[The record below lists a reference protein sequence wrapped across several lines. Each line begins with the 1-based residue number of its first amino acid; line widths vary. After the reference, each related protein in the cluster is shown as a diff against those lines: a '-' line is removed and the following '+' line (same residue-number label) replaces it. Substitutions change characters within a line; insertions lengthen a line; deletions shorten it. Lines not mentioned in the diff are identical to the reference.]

1 MSDLGF
7 DTNAMEEQIASAA
20 TPQRE
25 IRRGLWIAGGF
36 FGLLLGAAALI
47 PLHAGAVAQ
56 GIVAVSGSRQL
67 VQHREG
73 GILSEL
79 DVSEGQLVHAGQQ
92 LALVSQSSLTADER
106 SLSGEVITLLAQRE
120 RLKAQIL
127 GLGDFAEPVEF
138 ANLSKED
145 RLLADE
151 AMRGQRQVLRA
162 QRQSLGVQRGV
173 LGQRAGQ
180 SQSMIDAAQYQAK
193 ANREQRRLIG
203 EELDGLRDLEKRGFV
218 SKTRVR
224 ELERT
229 AAQLDGEYGAL
240 TADMARSRQSIGE
253 TKMQSVSL
261 GSQQVADSATELR
274 EVQVRLAE
282 LQPKL
287 IAAREQLSR
296 ATVRAPVDGHVVDLK
311 VHTVG
316 GVIMPGEMLMQIVP
330 DNRELVIQA
339 KMAPN
344 DADSIQ
350 VGMTSQVRFSSLH
363 DRNLPALDGKISK
376 VSADALE
383 DERTG
388 LHYFTIEVIVPAS
401 ELDKIRSIHGES
413 AIRAGIPAEVLIPLK
428 KRSALSYLLD
438 PIFST
443 FWKSGRER

>member
-1 MSDLGF
+1 MSDMGF
-7 DTNAMEEQIASAA
+7 DATALEEQIATAA
-20 TPQRE
+20 SPRRE
-25 IRRGLWIAGGF
+25 IRRGLLTAGAF
-36 FGLLLGAAALI
+36 FGLILGAAALI
-47 PLHAGAVAQ
+47 PLHAGAMAQ

-73 GILSEL
+73 GILAEL
-79 DVSEGQLVHAGQQ
+79 DVGEGQLVRAGQQ

-120 RLKAQIL
+120 RLKAQIS
-127 GLGDFAEPVEF
+127 GLSNFAEPTEF
-138 ANLSKED
+138 ANLSKDD

-162 QRQSLGVQRGV
+162 QRESLIAQRGV

-180 SQSMIDAAQYQAK
+180 SQSMIGAAQYQAT

-203 EELDGLRDLEKRGFV
+203 EELDGLVDLAGRGFV

-224 ELERT
+224 ELERA

-240 TADMARSRQSIGE
+240 TSEMARSRQSIGE
-253 TKMQSVSL
+253 SQMQAVSL
-261 GSQQVADSATELR
+261 GSQQVADSAGQMR

-282 LQPKL
+282 LQPRL
-287 IAAREQLSR
+287 IAAREQLAR
-296 ATVRAPVDGHVVDLK
+296 ATVRAPTEGHVVDLK

-316 GVIMPGEMLMQIVP
+316 GVISPGETLMQIVP

-339 KMAPN
+339 KMLPN
-344 DADSIQ
+344 DADSIRI
-350 VGMTSQVRFSSLH
+350 GMISQVRFSSLH
-363 DRNLPALDGKISK
+363 DRNLPALEGKISK

-388 LHYFTIEVIVPAS
+388 MRYFTIEVVVPAS
-401 ELDKIRSIHGES
+401 ELDKIRSTHGES

>member
-1 MSDLGF
+1 MSDMGF
-7 DTNAMEEQIASAA
+7 DQTAMEEQIAKAA
-20 TPQRE
+20 SPRSE
-25 IRRGLWIAGGF
+25 LRRGFWIAGAF
-36 FGLLLGAAALI
+36 FGLLLGGAALI

-79 DVSEGQLVHAGQQ
+79 DVSEGQLVRSGQQ

-120 RLKAQIL
+120 RLKAQIA
-127 GLGDFAEPVEF
+127 GRSDFAEPAEF
-138 ANLSKED
+138 ATLSKAD

-162 QRQSLGVQRGV
+162 QRDSLGTQRGV
-173 LGQRAGQ
+173 LTQRAGQ
-180 SQSMIDAAQYQAK
+180 SQSMISAAEYQAK

-203 EELDGLRDLEKRGFV
+203 EELDGLRELEKRGFV

-224 ELERT
+224 ELERA

-240 TADMARSRQSIGE
+240 ISEMARSRQSIGE
-253 TKMQSVSL
+253 TKMQSASL
-261 GSQQVADSATELR
+261 DSQQVSDAAQQLR

-287 IAAREQLSR
+287 VAAHEQLAR
-296 ATVRAPVDGHVVDLK
+296 ATVRAPADGHVVDLK

-316 GVIMPGEMLMQIVP
+316 GVIAPGETLMQIVP

-339 KMAPN
+339 KMLPT
-344 DADSIQ
+344 DADSIH
-350 VGMTSQVRFSSLH
+350 VGMVSQVRFSSLH
-363 DRNLPALDGKISK
+363 DRNLPALEGRISK
-376 VSADALE
+376 LSADALE
-383 DERTG
+383 DSRTG
-388 LHYFTIEVIVPAS
+388 ITYFAIEVVVPAS
-401 ELDKIRSIHGES
+401 ELDRIRSVHGES
-413 AIRAGIPAEVLIPLK
+413 AIRAGIPAEVLIPLR

>member
-1 MSDLGF
+1 MSDLAF
-7 DTNAMEEQIASAA
+7 DTAEMEARIASASN
-20 TPQRE
+20 PRRE
-25 IRRGLWIAGGF
+25 IRRGLLIAGCF
-36 FGLLLGAAALI
+36 FGVLLGGAAII
-47 PLHAGAVAQ
+47 PLHAGTVAQ
-56 GIVAVSGSRQL
+56 GIVSVSGSRQL

-79 DVSEGQLVHAGQQ
+79 DVNEGQLVHAGQQ
-92 LALVSQSSLTADER
+92 LAIVSQSSLTADER
-106 SLSGEVITLLAQRE
+106 SLSGEVTTLLAQRE
-120 RLKAQIL
+120 RLKAQTL
-127 GLGDFAEPVEF
+127 GLSDFTEPPEF
-138 ANLSKED
+138 ANLSADD

-151 AMRGQRQVLRA
+151 EIRGQRQVLNA
-162 QRQSLGVQRGV
+162 QRASLGAQRGV

-203 EELDGLRDLEKRGFV
+203 DELNGLYELEKRGFV

-224 ELERT
+224 ELERA
-229 AAQLDGEYGAL
+229 AAQLDGQYGAL
-240 TADMARSRQSIGE
+240 TAEMAKSRQSIGE
-253 TKMQSVSL
+253 AKMQAVSL
-261 GSQQVADSATELR
+261 GSQQVSDSATQLR

-287 IAAREQLSR
+287 IAAREQVAR
-296 ATVRAPVDGHVVDLK
+296 ASVRAPTDGHVVDLR

-316 GVIMPGEMLMQIVP
+316 GVIVPGETLMQIVP
-330 DNRELVIQA
+330 DNRELVIEA
-339 KMAPN
+339 KLPPN
-344 DADSIQ
+344 DADSLG
-350 VGMTSQVRFSSLH
+350 VGMMSQVRFSSLH
-363 DRNLPALDGKISK
+363 DRNLPALEGRISK

-388 LHYFTIEVIVPAS
+388 MHFFTIEVIIPAS

-438 PIFST
+438 PIFNT

>member
-1 MSDLGF
+1 MSDMAF
-7 DTNAMEEQIASAA
+7 DTSAMEDQIATAG
-20 TPQRE
+20 TPKKE

-47 PLHAGAVAQ
+47 PLHAGAMAQ

-79 DVSEGQLVHAGQQ
+79 GVNEGQLVRAGQQ
-92 LALVSQSSLTADER
+92 LALISQSSLTADER

-127 GLGDFAEPVEF
+127 GLGDFAEPTEF
-138 ANLSKED
+138 AKLSKDD

-162 QRQSLGVQRGV
+162 QRDSLGVQRGV

-180 SQSMIDAAQYQAK
+180 SRSMIDAAQYQAS

-203 EELDGLRDLEKRGFV
+203 EELDGLRDLERRGYV

-224 ELERT
+224 ELERA

-240 TADMARSRQSIGE
+240 TAEMARSRQSIGE
-253 TKMQSVSL
+253 TKLQSVSL
-261 GSQQVADSATELR
+261 GSQQVADSATEMR

-282 LQPKL
+282 LQPRL
-287 IAAREQLSR
+287 VAAREQLAR
-296 ATVRAPVDGHVVDLK
+296 ATVRAPTDGHVVDLR

-316 GVIMPGEMLMQIVP
+316 GVIAPGETLMQIVP

-339 KMAPN
+339 KMLPN
-344 DADSIQ
+344 DADTIKI
-350 VGMTSQVRFSSLH
+350 GMISQVRFSSLH
-363 DRNLPALDGKISK
+363 DRNLPALDGRISK

-383 DERTG
+383 DQRTG

-401 ELDKIRSIHGES
+401 ELDKIRSVHGES

-443 FWKSGRER
+443 FWTSGRER